1 MHADNL
7 FYLFYTGATGVC
19 KGLRNSARKTKG
31 KTKGEIK
38 GKMKAQLGE
47 AAASPFTATATA
59 SAAATATARAAA
71 FPAVSA
77 VSAVSVS
84 TNPHD
89 GPQPNSDECEQI
101 GFAVSKDG
109 MNFTVSDHN
118 PIAVYKNST
127 FCR

>member
-1 MHADNL
+1 MVHADNL
-7 FYLFYTGATGVC
+7 FYLFYTGATGAC
-19 KGLRNSARKTKG
+19 KGLRNSARNT
-31 KTKGEIK
+31 K
-38 GKMKAQLGE
+38 GKMKGKMKGRIKTQMGE
-47 AAASPFTATATA
+47 AATAPST
-59 SAAATATARAAA
+59 A
-71 FPAVSA
+71 FPAVS
-77 VSAVSVS
+77 VSVSVS

>member
-31 KTKGEIK
+31 KTKGKIK

-47 AAASPFTATATA
+47 AAASPFT
-59 SAAATATARAAA
+59 ATATARAAA

>member
-7 FYLFYTGATGVC
+7 FYLFYTGATGVY
-19 KGLRNSARKTKG
+19 KGLRNSARKIKG
-31 KTKGEIK
+31 ETKGEIK
-38 GKMKAQLGE
+38 GNMKAQLGE
-47 AAASPFTATATA
+47 AAASPFKATATA
-59 SAAATATARAAA
+59 LAAA
-71 FPAVSA
+71 FPA

>member
-1 MHADNL
+1 MVHADNL
-7 FYLFYTGATGVC
+7 FYLFYTGATGAC
-19 KGLRNSARKTKG
+19 KGLRNSARNTKG
-31 KTKGEIK
+31 NTK
-38 GKMKAQLGE
+38 GKMKRKMKGRTETQLGE
-47 AAASPFTATATA
+47 AATAP
-59 SAAATATARAAA
+59 AAA
-71 FPAVSA
+71 FPAVS
-77 VSAVSVS
+77 VSVSVS
-84 TNPHD
+84 TNPHE